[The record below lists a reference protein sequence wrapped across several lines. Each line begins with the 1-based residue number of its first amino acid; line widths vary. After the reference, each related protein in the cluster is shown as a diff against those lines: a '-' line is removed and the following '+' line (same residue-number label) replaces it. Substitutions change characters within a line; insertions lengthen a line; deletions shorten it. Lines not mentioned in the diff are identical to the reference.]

1 MGEGVEGKNQMI
13 SKNPAV
19 TGMVSL
25 IFGDILIAAG
35 AFYIGIYLRF
45 GGIEEGLIK
54 YEHIV
59 IRGMSFVLVP
69 ILCSF
74 FIELYEQQ
82 KNRGRKEILL
92 RCLIAGVFSMIVLS
106 SIYYIIPETKLWRGN
121 LAFSLLI
128 FTAAQFVW
136 HTTYTIFLRIPT
148 FAKRVLIL
156 GIGQNAER
164 IGSLIGATNH
174 NYVLAGYIDFPSE
187 ALAVP
192 AYQIVGDRKNICET
206 AQKERAH
213 KIVISLSEKRGVLP
227 LKDMMNCKLS
237 GIDVLDAPSFYEE
250 VMGKLFIEDT
260 RPSWFIF
267 SDGFRITALKKIY
280 KRFFDI
286 MSSLAGLT
294 IASPLILLAGIL
306 IKVNSPGPVFF
317 RQSRVGEREKN
328 FVLCKFRT
336 MRQDAE
342 QETGAVWAQE
352 NDPRVTGMGN
362 ILRKTRFDE
371 IPQLFNVLKGDMSL
385 IGPRP
390 ERPEF
395 VEKLKEIIPYYS
407 ERHFVKPGI
416 TGWAQVK
423 YRYGASV
430 EDAIEK
436 LRYDLYYIKNL
447 SFFLDMLIVLETVK
461 VVLFGRGSR

>member
-1 MGEGVEGKNQMI
+1 M
-13 SKNPAV
+13 A
-19 TGMVSL
+19 SL
-25 IFGDILIAAG
+25 IVGDLLIAAG
-35 AFYIGIYLRF
+35 AFYLGVYLRF
-45 GGIEEGLIK
+45 GGLEEGLVK

-74 FIELYEQQ
+74 FIELYDQQ
-82 KNRGRKEILL
+82 KNRGKKEILL
-92 RCLIAGVFSMIVLS
+92 RCLIAGVLSLLVLS

-121 LAFSLLI
+121 LALSLLV
-128 FTAAQFVW
+128 FTTAQFFW
-136 HTTYTIFLRIPT
+136 HTTHTIFLGLPA

-156 GIGQNAER
+156 GIGQKAEH
-164 IGSLIGATNH
+164 IGSMIGATNH
-174 NYVLAGYIDFPSE
+174 NYVLAGYIDCPSE

-192 AYQIVGDRKNICET
+192 AYQIVGDGESIFEI
-206 AQKERAH
+206 AQKQRAQ

-227 LKDMMNCKLS
+227 LRDIMNCKLS

-267 SDGFRITALKKIY
+267 SDGFRITALKKVY

-286 MSSLAGLT
+286 MCSLIGLT
-294 IASPLILLAGIL
+294 IASPLMLIAGIL
-306 IKVNSPGPVFF
+306 IKVNSSGPVFF
-317 RQSRVGEREKN
+317 RQVRVGEREKD
-328 FVLCKFRT
+328 FVLYKFRT

-342 QETGAVWAQE
+342 QGTGAVWAKE
-352 NDPRVTGMGN
+352 NDTRVTGVGN

-395 VEKLKEIIPYYS
+395 VDKLKEIIPYYS

-423 YRYGASV
+423 YQYGASV
-430 EDAIEK
+430 EDAVEK

>member
-1 MGEGVEGKNQMI
+1 
-13 SKNPAV
+13 
-19 TGMVSL
+19 MVSL
-25 IFGDILIAAG
+25 IVGDLLIAAG
-35 AFYIGIYLRF
+35 AFYLGVYLRF
-45 GGIEEGLIK
+45 GGLEEGLMK
-54 YEHIV
+54 YQDIV

-74 FIELYEQQ
+74 FIELYDQQ
-82 KNRGRKEILL
+82 KNRGKKEILL
-92 RCLIAGVFSMIVLS
+92 RCLIAGVLSLLVLS

-121 LAFSLLI
+121 LALSLLV
-128 FTAAQFVW
+128 FTTAQFFW
-136 HTTYTIFLRIPT
+136 HTTHTIFLGLPA

-156 GIGQNAER
+156 GIGQKAEH
-164 IGSLIGATNH
+164 IGSMIGATNH
-174 NYVLAGYIDFPSE
+174 NYVLAGYIDCPSE

-192 AYQIVGDRKNICET
+192 AYQIVGDGESIFEI
-206 AQKERAH
+206 AQKQRAQ

-227 LKDMMNCKLS
+227 LRDIMNCKLS

-267 SDGFRITALKKIY
+267 SDGFRITALKKVY

-286 MSSLAGLT
+286 MCSLIGLT
-294 IASPLILLAGIL
+294 IASPLMLIAGIL
-306 IKVNSPGPVFF
+306 IKVNSSGPVFF
-317 RQSRVGEREKN
+317 RQVRVGEREKN
-328 FVLCKFRT
+328 FVLYKFRT

-342 QETGAVWAQE
+342 QGTGAVWAKE
-352 NDPRVTGMGN
+352 NDTRVTGVGN

-395 VEKLKEIIPYYS
+395 VDKLKEIIPYYS

-423 YRYGASV
+423 YQYGASV
-430 EDAIEK
+430 EDAVEK

>member
-1 MGEGVEGKNQMI
+1 MI
-13 SKNPAV
+13 SKNPAI

-25 IFGDILIAAG
+25 IVGDLLIAAG
-35 AFYIGIYLRF
+35 AFYLGVYLRF
-45 GGIEEGLIK
+45 GGLEEGLMK
-54 YEHIV
+54 YQDIV

-74 FIELYEQQ
+74 FIELYDQQ
-82 KNRGRKEILL
+82 KNRGKKEILL
-92 RCLIAGVFSMIVLS
+92 RCLIAGVLSLLVLS

-121 LAFSLLI
+121 LALSLLV
-128 FTAAQFVW
+128 FTTAQFFW
-136 HTTYTIFLRIPT
+136 HTTHTIFLGLPA

-156 GIGQNAER
+156 GIGQKAEH
-164 IGSLIGATNH
+164 IGSMIGATNH
-174 NYVLAGYIDFPSE
+174 NYVLAGYIDCPSE

-192 AYQIVGDRKNICET
+192 AYQIVGDGESIFEI
-206 AQKERAH
+206 AQKQRAQ

-227 LKDMMNCKLS
+227 LRDIMNCKLS

-267 SDGFRITALKKIY
+267 SDGFRITALKKVY

-286 MSSLAGLT
+286 MCSLIGLT
-294 IASPLILLAGIL
+294 IASPLMLIAGIL
-306 IKVNSPGPVFF
+306 IKVNSSGPVFF
-317 RQSRVGEREKN
+317 RQVRVGEREKD
-328 FVLCKFRT
+328 FVLYKFRT

-342 QETGAVWAQE
+342 QGTGAVWAKE
-352 NDPRVTGMGN
+352 NDTRVTGVGN

-395 VEKLKEIIPYYS
+395 VDKLKEIIPYYS

-423 YRYGASV
+423 YQYGASV
-430 EDAIEK
+430 EDAVEK

>member
-1 MGEGVEGKNQMI
+1 MI
-13 SKNPAV
+13 SKNPAI
-19 TGMVSL
+19 TGMASL
-25 IFGDILIAAG
+25 IVGDLLIAAG
-35 AFYIGIYLRF
+35 AFYLGVYLRF
-45 GGIEEGLIK
+45 GGLEEGLVK

-74 FIELYEQQ
+74 FIELYDQQ
-82 KNRGRKEILL
+82 KNRGKKEILL
-92 RCLIAGVFSMIVLS
+92 RCLIAGVLSLLVLS

-121 LAFSLLI
+121 LALSLLV
-128 FTAAQFVW
+128 FTTAQFFW
-136 HTTYTIFLRIPT
+136 HTTHTIFLGLPA

-156 GIGQNAER
+156 GIGQKAEH
-164 IGSLIGATNH
+164 IGSMIGATNH
-174 NYVLAGYIDFPSE
+174 NYVLAGYIDCPSE

-192 AYQIVGDRKNICET
+192 AYQIVGDGESIFEI
-206 AQKERAH
+206 AQKQRAQ

-227 LKDMMNCKLS
+227 LRDIMNCKLS

-267 SDGFRITALKKIY
+267 SDGFRITALKKVY

-286 MSSLAGLT
+286 MCSLIGLT
-294 IASPLILLAGIL
+294 IASPLMLIAGIL
-306 IKVNSPGPVFF
+306 IKVNSSGPVFF
-317 RQSRVGEREKN
+317 RQVRVGEREKD
-328 FVLCKFRT
+328 FVLYKFRT

-342 QETGAVWAQE
+342 QGTGAVWAKE
-352 NDPRVTGMGN
+352 NDTRVTGVGN

-395 VEKLKEIIPYYS
+395 VDKLKEIIPYYS

-423 YRYGASV
+423 YQYGASV
-430 EDAIEK
+430 EDAVEK

>member
-1 MGEGVEGKNQMI
+1 
-13 SKNPAV
+13 
-19 TGMVSL
+19 MVSL
-25 IFGDILIAAG
+25 IVGDLLIAAG
-35 AFYIGIYLRF
+35 AFYLGVYLRF
-45 GGIEEGLIK
+45 GGLEEGLMK
-54 YEHIV
+54 YQDIV

-74 FIELYEQQ
+74 FIELYDQQ
-82 KNRGRKEILL
+82 KNRGKKEILL
-92 RCLIAGVFSMIVLS
+92 RCLIAGVLSLLVLS

-121 LAFSLLI
+121 LALSLLV
-128 FTAAQFVW
+128 FTTAQFFW
-136 HTTYTIFLRIPT
+136 HTTHTIFLGLPA

-156 GIGQNAER
+156 GIGQKAEH
-164 IGSLIGATNH
+164 IGSMIGATNH
-174 NYVLAGYIDFPSE
+174 NYVLAGYIDCPSE

-192 AYQIVGDRKNICET
+192 AYQIVGDGESIFEI
-206 AQKERAH
+206 AQKQRAQ

-227 LKDMMNCKLS
+227 LRDIMNCKLS

-267 SDGFRITALKKIY
+267 SDGFRITALKKVY

-286 MSSLAGLT
+286 MCSLIGLT
-294 IASPLILLAGIL
+294 IASPLMLIAGIL
-306 IKVNSPGPVFF
+306 IKVNSSGPVFF
-317 RQSRVGEREKN
+317 RQVRVGEREKD
-328 FVLCKFRT
+328 FVLYKFRT

-342 QETGAVWAQE
+342 QGTGAVWAKE
-352 NDPRVTGMGN
+352 NDTRVTGVGN

-395 VEKLKEIIPYYS
+395 VDKLKEIIPYYS

-423 YRYGASV
+423 YQYGASV
-430 EDAIEK
+430 EDAVEK

>member
-1 MGEGVEGKNQMI
+1 MTH
-13 SKNPAV
+13 KNPAI
-19 TGMVSL
+19 TGMISL
-25 IFGDILIAAG
+25 IVGDLLIAAG
-35 AFYIGIYLRF
+35 AFYLGVYLRF
-45 GGIEEGLIK
+45 GGLEEGLIK
-54 YEHIV
+54 YEHI
-59 IRGMSFVLVP
+59 ITRGISFVLFP

-74 FIELYEQQ
+74 FMELYDKQ

-92 RCLIAGVFSMIVLS
+92 RCLIAGILSLILLS

-121 LAFSLLI
+121 LALSLLV
-128 FTAAQFVW
+128 FTTAQFFW
-136 HTTYTIFLRIPT
+136 HTSYTIFLGLPA

-156 GIGQNAER
+156 GIGQKAEH
-164 IGSLIGATNH
+164 IGSMIGATNH
-174 NYVLAGYIDFPSE
+174 NYVLAGYIDVPSE
-187 ALAVP
+187 VLAVP
-192 AYQIVGDRKNICET
+192 AYQIVGDRESICET
-206 AQKERAH
+206 AHKQRAH

-227 LKDMMNCKLS
+227 LQDIMNCKLS

-267 SDGFRITALKKIY
+267 SDGFRITALKKAY
-280 KRFFDI
+280 KRFFDVVF
-286 MSSLAGLT
+286 SLTGLI
-294 IASPLILLAGIL
+294 IALPLMVIAGIL
-306 IKVNSPGPVFF
+306 IKASSPGPVFF
-317 RQSRVGEREKN
+317 RQVRVGEREKN
-328 FVLCKFRT
+328 FVLYKFRT
-336 MRQDAE
+336 MREDAE
-342 QETGAVWAQE
+342 QETGAVWAQT
-352 NDPRVTGMGN
+352 NDTRVTNVGN
-362 ILRKTRFDE
+362 ILRKARFDE
-371 IPQLFNVLKGDMSL
+371 IPQLFNVLRGDMSL

-430 EDAIEK
+430 EDAVEK

-447 SFFLDMLIVLETVK
+447 SLFLDMLIVLETVK

>member
-1 MGEGVEGKNQMI
+1 MI

-19 TGMVSL
+19 TGMISL
-25 IFGDILIAAG
+25 IFGDLLIAAG

-45 GGIEEGLIK
+45 GGIEEGLMK
-54 YEHIV
+54 YQHIV
-59 IRGMSFVLVP
+59 IRSMSFVFVP

-74 FIELYEQQ
+74 FMELYDQQ
-82 KNRGRKEILL
+82 KNRSRKEILL
-92 RCLIAGVFSMIVLS
+92 RSLIAGVFSLIVLS

-121 LAFSLLI
+121 LALSLLI
-128 FTAAQFVW
+128 FTTAQFVW
-136 HTTYTIFLRIPT
+136 HATYTIFLRLPT

-156 GIGQNAER
+156 GIGQKAELM
-164 IGSLIGATNH
+164 GSMIGATNH
-174 NYVLAGYIDFPSE
+174 NYVLAGYIDCPSE

-192 AYQIVGDRKNICET
+192 AYQIVGDRESICET
-206 AQKERAH
+206 ARKERAH

-227 LKDMMNCKLS
+227 LREIMNCKLS
-237 GIDVLDAPSFYEE
+237 GIDILDAPSFYEE

-267 SDGFRITALKKIY
+267 SDGFRITALKRVY
-280 KRFFDI
+280 KRLFDVALSVI
-286 MSSLAGLT
+286 GLT
-294 IASPLILLAGIL
+294 IASPLMPVMALL

-317 RQSRVGEREKN
+317 RQVRVGEREKN
-328 FVLCKFRT
+328 FVLYKFRT
-336 MRQDAE
+336 MCEDAE
-342 QETGAVWAQE
+342 NDTGAVWAQQK
-352 NDPRVTGMGN
+352 DTRVTGVGN

-430 EDAIEK
+430 EDAVEK

>member
-1 MGEGVEGKNQMI
+1 MI
-13 SKNPAV
+13 SKNPAM

-25 IFGDILIAAG
+25 IVGDLLIAVG
-35 AFYIGIYLRF
+35 AFYLGVHLRF
-45 GGIEEGLIK
+45 GGIEEGLMK
-54 YEHIV
+54 YQDIV
-59 IRGMSFVLVP
+59 IRGMSFVLIP

-74 FIELYEQQ
+74 FTELYDQQ
-82 KNRGRKEILL
+82 KNRGRKEVLL
-92 RCLIAGVFSMIVLS
+92 RCLIAGVFSLIVLS

-121 LAFSLLI
+121 LALSLLV
-128 FTAAQFVW
+128 FTTAQFVW
-136 HTTYTIFLRIPT
+136 HTTYTIFLGLPA

-156 GIGQNAER
+156 GIGQKAER
-164 IGSLIGATNH
+164 IGSMIGATNH
-174 NYVLAGYIDFPSE
+174 NYVLAGYIDCPSE
-187 ALAVP
+187 ALSVP
-192 AYQIVGDRKNICET
+192 AYQIVGDRENICET
-206 AQKERAH
+206 AKKQRVQ

-227 LKDMMNCKLS
+227 LSEIMNCKLS
-237 GIDVLDAPSFYEE
+237 GIDILDAPSFYEE

-286 MSSLAGLT
+286 MCSLVGLT
-294 IASPLILLAGIL
+294 IASPLMLIAGLL
-306 IKVNSPGPVFF
+306 IKINSPGPVFF
-317 RQSRVGEREKN
+317 RQVRVGEREKD

-342 QETGAVWAQE
+342 QETGAVWALE
-352 NDPRVTGMGN
+352 KDPRVTSVGN

-416 TGWAQVK
+416 TGWAQVR

-430 EDAIEK
+430 EDAVEK

>member
-1 MGEGVEGKNQMI
+1 
-13 SKNPAV
+13 
-19 TGMVSL
+19 MVSL
-25 IFGDILIAAG
+25 IVGDLLIAAG
-35 AFYIGIYLRF
+35 AFYLGVYLRF
-45 GGIEEGLIK
+45 GGLEEGLMK
-54 YEHIV
+54 YQDIV

-74 FIELYEQQ
+74 FIELYDQQ
-82 KNRGRKEILL
+82 KNRGKKEILL
-92 RCLIAGVFSMIVLS
+92 RCLIAGVLSLLVLS

-121 LAFSLLI
+121 LALSLLV
-128 FTAAQFVW
+128 FTTAQFFW
-136 HTTYTIFLRIPT
+136 HTTHTIFLGLPA

-156 GIGQNAER
+156 GIGQKAEH
-164 IGSLIGATNH
+164 IGSMIGATNH
-174 NYVLAGYIDFPSE
+174 NYVLAGYIDCPSE

-192 AYQIVGDRKNICET
+192 AYQIVGDGESIFEI
-206 AQKERAH
+206 AQKQRAQ

-227 LKDMMNCKLS
+227 LRDIMNCKLS

-267 SDGFRITALKKIY
+267 SDGFRITALKKVY

-286 MSSLAGLT
+286 MCSLIGLT
-294 IASPLILLAGIL
+294 IASPLMLIAGIL
-306 IKVNSPGPVFF
+306 IKVNSSGPVFF
-317 RQSRVGEREKN
+317 RQVRVGEREKD
-328 FVLCKFRT
+328 FVLYKFRT

-342 QETGAVWAQE
+342 QGTGAVWAKE
-352 NDPRVTGMGN
+352 NDTRVTGVGN

-395 VEKLKEIIPYYS
+395 VDKLKEIIPYYS
-407 ERHFVKPGI
+407 ERHVVKPGI

-423 YRYGASV
+423 YQYGASV
-430 EDAIEK
+430 EDAVEK

>member
-1 MGEGVEGKNQMI
+1 MI
-13 SKNPAV
+13 SKNPAI
-19 TGMVSL
+19 TGMVSF
-25 IFGDILIAAG
+25 IVGDILIAAG
-35 AFYIGIYLRF
+35 AFYLGVYLRF
-45 GGIEEGLIK
+45 GGLEEGLMK
-54 YEHIV
+54 YQHIV
-59 IRGMSFVLVP
+59 IRSISFVLVP

-74 FIELYEQQ
+74 FMELYDQQ
-82 KNRGRKEILL
+82 KNRGKKEILL
-92 RCLIAGVFSMIVLS
+92 RCLIVGVFSLIVLS
-106 SIYYIIPETKLWRGN
+106 SVYYIIPETKLWRGN
-121 LAFSLLI
+121 LALSLLI
-128 FTAAQFVW
+128 FTTAQFFW
-136 HTTYTIFLRIPT
+136 HTTYTNFLRLPA

-174 NYVLAGYIDFPSE
+174 NYVLAGYIDCPSE
-187 ALAVP
+187 VLAVP
-192 AYQIVGDRKNICET
+192 AYQIVGDRESICET
-206 AQKERAH
+206 AKKQRAH

-227 LKDMMNCKLS
+227 FKDIMSCKLS
-237 GIDVLDAPSFYEE
+237 GIDILDAPSFYEE

-267 SDGFRITALKKIY
+267 SDGFRITALKKVY

-286 MSSLAGLT
+286 MFSLVGLT
-294 IASPLILLAGIL
+294 IASPLMLITGLL

-317 RQSRVGEREKN
+317 RQVRVGEREKN
-328 FVLCKFRT
+328 FMLYKFRT
-336 MRQDAE
+336 MREDAE
-342 QETGAVWAQE
+342 QETGAVWAKE
-352 NDPRVTGMGN
+352 NDSRVTGVGN

-390 ERPEF
+390 ERAEF
-395 VEKLKEIIPYYS
+395 VENLKEIIPYYS

-416 TGWAQVK
+416 TGWAQVR

-430 EDAIEK
+430 EDAVEK

-447 SFFLDMLIVLETVK
+447 SFFLDMLIILETIK